1 VEVENQGA
9 ISDIPAGGTL
19 DWTVRWY
26 VRALPSTILAMP
38 GNQALVDFVTQTI
51 Q

>member
-9 ISDIPAGGTL
+9 ISDIPAGGMSS
-19 DWTVRWY
+19 WTVRWY
-26 VRALPSTILAMP
+26 VRTLPSTITAMP
-38 GNQALVDFVTQTI
+38 GDAALVAFVTQTI